1 MRGRGLCLCAKAS
14 ARRRIRGIELTE
26 CDMIDYIK
34 GELTELTPA
43 KAVVEAAGVGYEL
56 NISLSTYS
64 LIEGKQQAKLYAYE
78 DIREDAWVLFGF
90 ASKQER
96 ELFLLLISVSGVGG
110 NTARTIL
117 SSYSAQEL
125 CAIIAEKNDALLKRI
140 KGIGA
145 KTAQRIIV
153 ELADKVEKTALPSL
167 PGAGE
172 DSASAAVARDG
183 GITQQG
189 QEAIAALQ
197 MLGFSPAPTK
207 KAVKQ
212 LLEQDS
218 TLTAEA
224 IIKQALKMI

>member
-1 MRGRGLCLCAKAS
+1 M
-14 ARRRIRGIELTE
+14 
-26 CDMIDYIK
+26 
-34 GELTELTPA
+34 
-43 KAVVEAAGVGYEL
+43 
-56 NISLSTYS
+56 
-64 LIEGKQQAKLYAYE
+64 
-78 DIREDAWVLFGF
+78 LFGF
-90 ASKQER
+90 ASKAER

-125 CAIIAEKNDALLKRI
+125 CSIIAEKNDGMLKRI
-140 KGIGA
+140 KGIGG

-153 ELADKVEKTALPSL
+153 ELADKVEKTMTPT
-167 PGAGE
+167 PFGGGDE
-172 DSASAAVARDG
+172 NASAAAARDG
-183 GITQQG
+183 GITQEG
-189 QEAIAALQ
+189 LEAIAALQ

-207 KAVKQ
+207 KVVKQ

>member
-1 MRGRGLCLCAKAS
+1 
-14 ARRRIRGIELTE
+14 
-26 CDMIDYIK
+26 MIDYIK

-56 NISLSTYS
+56 GISLTTYS
-64 LIEGKQQAKLYAYE
+64 QIEGKEQVKLYAYE

-90 ASKQER
+90 ASKMER

-125 CAIIAEKNDALLKRI
+125 CNIIAEKNEGLLKRI
-140 KGIGA
+140 KGIGG

-153 ELADKVEKTALPSL
+153 ELADKVEKTLTPTPL
-167 PGAGE
+167 GGVDE
-172 DSASAAVARDG
+172 NASAAVARDG
-183 GITQQG
+183 GITQEG

-197 MLGFSPAPTK
+197 ALGFSPAPTK
-207 KAVKQ
+207 KVVKQ

-218 TLTAEA
+218 SLSAEA